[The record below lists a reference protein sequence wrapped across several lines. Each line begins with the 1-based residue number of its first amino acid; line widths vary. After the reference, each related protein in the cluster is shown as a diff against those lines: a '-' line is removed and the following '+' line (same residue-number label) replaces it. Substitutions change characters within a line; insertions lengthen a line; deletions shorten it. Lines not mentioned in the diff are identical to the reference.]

1 MFLAVGFFVVY
12 KSSIYNVIEKND
24 GVEYLI
30 NILGQ
35 SVVILPLNE
44 ASRIEKSLNNPVPTD
59 CNEWNT

>member
-24 GVEYLI
+24 GAEYLI

-59 CNEWNT
+59 CNEWNK

>member
-44 ASRIEKSLNNPVPTD
+44 ASRI
-59 CNEWNT
+59 